1 MRFRHCGINT
11 FQVGN
16 KRLKTRENGF
26 KMNRLKTKFSTKNLS
41 ISYSLALLLIAG
53 LIIAS
58 SITMHIFIDKQ
69 ESDAPV
75 INLSGRQRMLSQKLV
90 KDVLLLVQTQSPES
104 ENNYREQIR
113 EMLNTWSRVHI
124 GLQYGDKKLNL
135 PGNNSTE
142 VENLFVK
149 MKAPYQIMTK
159 SIDKILTLTSNDFK
173 QMTNQTTSIDGI
185 VKASVLYLETMNMAV
200 SQYESEAKA
209 RITLLKQV
217 DIFILSLLLLIL
229 ILETLLIF
237 RPLVKKVKNMYTK
250 LRNSNK
256 QLNSEI
262 KEKIMA
268 GVILNQKNNEL
279 QQLTE
284 RLNSTAKKLKE
295 KMLSVVENK
304 NIDVQYENEA
314 LSPCWEVK
322 KCDKTDCPSYQDRK
336 NLRCWE
342 VAGTFYKGE
351 VLGKL
356 ALKLND
362 CRKCEVY
369 QSARSDSVL
378 DLGETFNEMLKILGE
393 RQKAVED
400 ARIKAEDANDAK
412 SEFLAN
418 MSHEIRTPMN
428 GIIGMI
434 GLLFDTNL
442 DNEQKEYAETV
453 HKSAN
458 SLLSIINDILD
469 FSKVEAGKLDLE
481 LMDFD
486 LQTTFDDMSDIFAM
500 RANKKGLEY
509 ISIVDADVPV
519 LLHGDPGRLRQ
530 IITNLI
536 GNAIKFTS
544 KGEISTT
551 FSLLKKEK
559 GRVTLKV
566 KIRDTGIGIPKDRQN
581 KLFEPFTQAD
591 ASTTR
596 KYGGT
601 GLGLA
606 ISKRIVEMMGG
617 DIGVDSE
624 EGKGSTFWFTLD
636 LPLQE
641 SIPESIVKELY
652 DIKDKRILIVDDNST
667 NRHWVSVLL
676 IKWECIYDVAPD
688 AKTAYKKLLKAQ
700 KDNVPFHI
708 ALVDMQMPGI
718 NGEILGK
725 KIKGSKILK
734 DTLLVMMTSI
744 GDRGDAAKMKQ
755 AGFTAYLTKPVKQTI
770 LYDSLVMVL
779 NLKKVPE
786 KKEEPALITR
796 HSVAENKRQKKRI
809 LLAEDNIINQ
819 KVAMK
824 ILEKFGFRV
833 DAVAN
838 GEEAISS
845 LASLPYDLVLMD
857 CQMPVMDGYEAS
869 KKIREA
875 DSNVANHEIPIIAMT
890 ANALK
895 GDREKC
901 ISAGMDDYIS
911 KPVNPTKLKEL
922 IEKWTAEN

>member
-1 MRFRHCGINT
+1 MEKINLLVIDDTSFMRTALTELFQSDPQINVIATAVNAEEAVQLAHKLKPDVITMDVDMPCMDGLTSLKHIMMKTPTPIVMVSALADNPEINFESWRLSGIE
-11 FQVGN
+11 FVKKPSG
-16 KRLKTRENGF
+16 
-26 KMNRLKTKFSTKNLS
+26 S
-41 ISYSLALLLIAG
+41 ISED
-53 LIIAS
+53 
-58 SITMHIFIDKQ
+58 IDKQ
-69 ESDAPV
+69 
-75 INLSGRQRMLSQKLV
+75 K
-90 KDVLLLVQTQSPES
+90 T
-104 ENNYREQIR
+104 
-113 EMLNTWSRVHI
+113 
-124 GLQYGDKKLNL
+124 
-135 PGNNSTE
+135 
-142 VENLFVK
+142 
-149 MKAPYQIMTK
+149 
-159 SIDKILTLTSNDFK
+159 
-173 QMTNQTTSIDGI
+173 
-185 VKASVLYLETMNMAV
+185 
-200 SQYESEAKA
+200 
-209 RITLLKQV
+209 
-217 DIFILSLLLLIL
+217 IL
-229 ILETLLIF
+229 IEA
-237 RPLVKKVKNMYTK
+237 
-250 LRNSNK
+250 
-256 QLNSEI
+256 I
-262 KEKIMA
+262 KRASRTNIKA
-268 GVILNQKNNEL
+268 LKRV
-279 QQLTE
+279 
-284 RLNSTAKKLKE
+284 RLNSKSVSKLFSSGQKISNVNLTIGGIGSLNTVI
-295 KMLSVVENK
+295 KIIK
-304 NIDVQYENEA
+304 AY
-314 LSPCWEVK
+314 K
-322 KCDKTDCPSYQDRK
+322 DR
-336 NLRCWE
+336 
-342 VAGTFYKGE
+342 GY
-351 VLGKL
+351 
-356 ALKLND
+356 
-362 CRKCEVY
+362 
-369 QSARSDSVL
+369 SVL

-393 RQKAVED
+393 QQKAVED

-442 DNEQKEYAETV
+442 DNEQKKYAETV
-453 HKSAN
+453 AKSAN
-458 SLLSIINDILD
+458 SLLSIINDLLD
-469 FSKVEAGKLDLE
+469 FSKFEAGKLDLE

-509 ISIVDADVPV
+509 ISIIDADVPV

-536 GNAIKFTS
+536 GNALKFTS

-559 GRVTLKV
+559 ERVTLKV

-606 ISKRIVEMMGG
+606 ISKRLVEMMSG

-652 DIKDKRILIVDDNST
+652 DIKDKKVLIVDDNST
-667 NRHWVSVLL
+667 SRHWISVLL
-676 IKWECIYDVAPD
+676 IKWECIYDVAPN

-700 KDNVPFHI
+700 KDNIPFHV
-708 ALVDMQMPGI
+708 ALIDMQMPGI

-734 DTLLVMMTSI
+734 DTILVMMTSI
-744 GDRGDAAKMKQ
+744 GDHGDAAKMKQ

-779 NLKKVPE
+779 NLKKIPE
-786 KKEEPALITR
+786 KKEEPALIAR
-796 HSVAENKRQKKRI
+796 HSVAENKRRKKRI

-819 KVAMK
+819 KDAMK

-833 DAVAN
+833 DAVTN

-857 CQMPVMDGYEAS
+857 CQMPVMDGYKAS

-890 ANALK
+890 TNALK
-895 GDREKC
+895 DDREKC
-901 ISAGMDDYIS
+901 FSAGMDDYIS
-911 KPVNPTKLKEL
+911 KPVNPNKLKEL